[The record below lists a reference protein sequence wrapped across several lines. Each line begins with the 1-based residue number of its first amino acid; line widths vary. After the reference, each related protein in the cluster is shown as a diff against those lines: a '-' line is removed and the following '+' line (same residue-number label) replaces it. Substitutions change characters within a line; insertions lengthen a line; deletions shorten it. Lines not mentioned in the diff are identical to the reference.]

1 MQFYPT
7 EWRPACFCG
16 RVWNDR
22 RIVYRDT
29 QKGKHKLPAELDRLD
44 LKILD
49 RLQINAAESSSEI
62 AEHVGLSQSPCW
74 RRIQRL
80 KEGGYI
86 KRQVAILDREKFG
99 ESMYIFAQLKMS
111 RLSDDARDRF
121 VNALQDIDE
130 ITEAYTLF
138 GEMDV
143 MLKVLAPNIDWYQ
156 NFTFRRLLRLPG
168 VEDVRS
174 TATLSELKN
183 THRLPL
189 PEL

>member
-1 MQFYPT
+1 MS
-7 EWRPACFCG
+7 A
-16 RVWNDR
+16 D
-22 RIVYRDT
+22 
-29 QKGKHKLPAELDRLD
+29 LDRLD

-49 RLQINAAESSSEI
+49 RLQIDAADSSSAI

-80 KEGGYI
+80 KDQGYV

-99 ESMYIFAQLKMS
+99 ESMYIFAQLKVS
-111 RLSDDARDRF
+111 RLTDDQRERF

-130 ITEAYTLF
+130 VTEAYTLF

-143 MLKVLAPNIDWYQ
+143 ILKVLAPNIAWYQ

-174 TATLSELKN
+174 NATLSELKC
-183 THRLPL
+183 THRIPL
-189 PEL
+189 PAL

>member
-1 MQFYPT
+1 M
-7 EWRPACFCG
+7 
-16 RVWNDR
+16 
-22 RIVYRDT
+22 
-29 QKGKHKLPAELDRLD
+29 PAELDRLD

-49 RLQINAAESSSEI
+49 RLQINAAETSSEI
-62 AEHVGLSQSPCW
+62 ADQVGLSQSPCW

-80 KEGGYI
+80 KAEGYVKGE
-86 KRQVAILDREKFG
+86 VAILDREKFG

-111 RLSDDARDRF
+111 RLSNEDRERF
-121 VNALQDIDE
+121 VQSIHEIDE

-138 GEMDV
+138 GDMDV
-143 MLKVLAPNIDWYQ
+143 MLKVLAPNIGWYQ

-183 THRLPL
+183 THRIPL
-189 PEL
+189 PDM

>member
-1 MQFYPT
+1 M
-7 EWRPACFCG
+7 E
-16 RVWNDR
+16 
-22 RIVYRDT
+22 
-29 QKGKHKLPAELDRLD
+29 HKMSADLDRLD

-49 RLQINAAESSSEI
+49 RLQIDAADSSSAI

-80 KEGGYI
+80 KDQGYV

-99 ESMYIFAQLKMS
+99 ESMYIFAQLKVS
-111 RLSDDARDRF
+111 RLTDDQRERF

-130 ITEAYTLF
+130 VTEAYTLF

-143 MLKVLAPNIDWYQ
+143 ILKVLAPNIAWYQ

-174 TATLSELKN
+174 TATLSELKC
-183 THRLPL
+183 THRIPL
-189 PEL
+189 PAL

>member
-1 MQFYPT
+1 M
-7 EWRPACFCG
+7 A
-16 RVWNDR
+16 
-22 RIVYRDT
+22 
-29 QKGKHKLPAELDRLD
+29 AELDRLD

-49 RLQINAAESSSEI
+49 RLQIDAGESSSDI
-62 AEHVGLSQSPCW
+62 AERVGLSQSPCW

-80 KEGGYI
+80 KDEGYV

-121 VNALQDIDE
+121 VEALQQIDE

-143 MLKVLAPNIDWYQ
+143 MLKVLAPNIAWYQ

>member
-1 MQFYPT
+1 M
-7 EWRPACFCG
+7 A
-16 RVWNDR
+16 
-22 RIVYRDT
+22 
-29 QKGKHKLPAELDRLD
+29 AELDRLD

-49 RLQINAAESSSEI
+49 RLQIDAGESSSDI
-62 AEHVGLSQSPCW
+62 AERVGLSQSPCW

-80 KEGGYI
+80 KEEGYV

-111 RLSDDARDRF
+111 RLTDDARDRF
-121 VNALQDIDE
+121 VEALQQIDE
-130 ITEAYTLF
+130 VTEAYTLF

-143 MLKVLAPNIDWYQ
+143 MLKVLAPNIAWYQ

>member
-1 MQFYPT
+1 MG
-7 EWRPACFCG
+7 E
-16 RVWNDR
+16 
-22 RIVYRDT
+22 
-29 QKGKHKLPAELDRLD
+29 HKLPVELDRLD
-44 LKILD
+44 LKILA
-49 RLQINAAESSSEI
+49 RLQVDAGESSSEI
-62 AEHVGLSQSPCW
+62 ADRVGLSQSPCW

-80 KEGGYI
+80 KDEGYV

-111 RLSDDARDRF
+111 RLSDEARERF
-121 VNALQDIDE
+121 VNALEDIDE

-143 MLKVLAPNIDWYQ
+143 MLKVLAPNIAWYQ

-168 VEDVRS
+168 VEDIRS

>member
-1 MQFYPT
+1 MS
-7 EWRPACFCG
+7 
-16 RVWNDR
+16 ND
-22 RIVYRDT
+22 
-29 QKGKHKLPAELDRLD
+29 LDRLD

-49 RLQINAAESSSEI
+49 RLQIDAGESSSAI

-80 KEGGYI
+80 KEEGYV

-111 RLSDDARDRF
+111 RLSDDQRERF
-121 VNALQDIDE
+121 VSALQDIDE
-130 ITEAYTLF
+130 VTEAYTLF

-143 MLKVLAPNIDWYQ
+143 ILKVLAPNIAWYQ

-174 TATLSELKN
+174 TATLSELKC
-183 THRLPL
+183 THRIPL
-189 PEL
+189 PSN